1 VIALLRQ
8 IVRESGGKLGIALVL
23 LIVFL
28 ALAGAAFGPD
38 PNHIEIP
45 AKFQGPSLH
54 HLLGT
59 DNLGRDLFARI
70 ARGTRTG
77 LAISLLVVVISL
89 ACGIAIGVSAA
100 LLGGAVDRGIIVIL
114 DIISAFPVYILTFAL
129 VALYGPGMGKLILV
143 IALVFMPQ
151 FSRMARAQ
159 TLALKHR
166 PFIEA
171 ERLMGLPAAKIILR
185 HFVPNVIGPM
195 IVLAGMNVPAVI
207 TLEAAMS
214 FLGLGVPPPAA
225 SLGSL
230 IRDGYVYLD
239 QSWWPTIGSAAV
251 LAVATL
257 GSTLLAEATRDAVDP
272 KMQGRL

>member
-1 VIALLRQ
+1 MIALFRQ
-8 IVRESGGKLGIALVL
+8 IVRESGGKLGLALVL
-23 LIVFL
+23 LVVL
-28 ALAGAAFGPD
+28 MALAGAAFGPD
-38 PNHIEIP
+38 PNHIEIQ
-45 AKFQGPSLH
+45 AKFQAPNLH
-54 HLLGT
+54 HPLGT

-70 ARGTRTG
+70 AWGTRTG
-77 LAISLLVVVISL
+77 LAVSLIVVGLSL
-89 ACGIAIGVSAA
+89 AGGIIVGVTAA
-100 LLGGAVDRGIIVIL
+100 LLGGVFDRGIIIVL

-129 VALYGPGMGKLILV
+129 VALYGAGFGKLIMV

-171 ERLMGLPAAKIILR
+171 ERLMGLPIAKIVIR

-195 IVLAGMNVPAVI
+195 IVLAGMNVPVVI
-207 TLEAAMS
+207 TMEAAMS

-251 LAVATL
+251 LAIATL

-272 KMQGRL
+272 KLRGRA